1 MADKPLIVGITGGI
15 GSGKTTVAKIFE
27 KMGIPIYIAD
37 EKSRERTATDPRIK
51 SYIQETYGNELFD
64 SDGSLKRK
72 VLGEIVFPD
81 KDKLKAL
88 NEVIHPIVAED
99 FKDWLAQQN
108 APYILKEAAVLFES
122 GTYNDCDYII
132 VVVAPRELRIKRVME
147 RSGLT
152 REEIESRMNHQWSDD
167 DKIALSDF
175 VIRNGED
182 DALMPQIFEIHE
194 DLKRS
199 TDSGS

>member
-51 SYIQETYGNELFD
+51 SYIQETYGDELFD

-72 VLGEIVFPD
+72 ALGEIVFPD

-99 FKDWLAQQN
+99 FKEWLAQQN

-132 VVVAPRELRIKRVME
+132 VVIAPRELRIKRVME

-199 TDSGS
+199 TNSGS

>member
-51 SYIQETYGNELFD
+51 SYIQETYGDKLFD

-72 VLGEIVFPD
+72 ALGEIVFPD

-99 FKDWLAQQN
+99 FKEWLAQQN

-199 TDSGS
+199 TNSGS